1 MTPISKSTIISGSTV
16 TTTVWSRAVKITPKD
31 TKPTI
36 TQPERVILSVCE
48 AIYPLDGRLLDGD
61 RLVKAVQG

>member
-36 TQPERVILSVCE
+36 TQPERVILSV
-48 AIYPLDGRLLDGD
+48 
-61 RLVKAVQG
+61 